1 MRFFLI
7 FSIILLFANTYD
19 IKVISYNI
27 RYNNP
32 NDGKDIW
39 ENRRSSIVNYV
50 IDEDPDF
57 IGFQEVTFSQLNYL
71 NLNLP
76 DYNYVGVGRDDGKNK
91 GEFSPI
97 YFKKSKFKLIDS
109 STFWL
114 STNPEIISVGW
125 DASMERICTY
135 GLFKHKKSKKEIWV
149 FNTHLDHI
157 GAVARLES
165 SRLIV
170 KKIKELTKE
179 DDYVILTGDFNAV
192 ENSKPILILNNFLM
206 DTNNNL
212 NKTNSNYGT
221 YNGFKLNEPAI
232 NRIDYVFQKNFN
244 LIKSGHHHVKTNLK
258 RWASDHNPVYANL
271 KF

>member
-97 YFKKSKFKLIDS
+97 YFKKSNFKLIVS
-109 STFWL
+109 L
-114 STNPEIISVGW
+114 
-125 DASMERICTY
+125 R
-135 GLFKHKKSKKEIWV
+135 
-149 FNTHLDHI
+149 
-157 GAVARLES
+157 
-165 SRLIV
+165 
-170 KKIKELTKE
+170 
-179 DDYVILTGDFNAV
+179 
-192 ENSKPILILNNFLM
+192 
-206 DTNNNL
+206 
-212 NKTNSNYGT
+212 
-221 YNGFKLNEPAI
+221 
-232 NRIDYVFQKNFN
+232 
-244 LIKSGHHHVKTNLK
+244 
-258 RWASDHNPVYANL
+258 
-271 KF
+271 

>member
-97 YFKKSKFKLIDS
+97 YFKKSNFKLIDS

-135 GLFKHKKSKKEIWV
+135 GLFKHKKSNKEIWV
-149 FNTHLDHI
+149 FNTHFDHI
-157 GAVARLES
+157 GAIARLES

-179 DDYVILTGDFNAV
+179 DDYVILTGDFNACLLYT
-192 ENSKPILILNNFLM
+192 SPSPR
-206 DTNNNL
+206 DR
-212 NKTNSNYGT
+212 G
-221 YNGFKLNEPAI
+221 
-232 NRIDYVFQKNFN
+232 
-244 LIKSGHHHVKTNLK
+244 
-258 RWASDHNPVYANL
+258 
-271 KF
+271 